1 MLRVREIKLEYDIDS
16 AANLRLKILKKLR
29 LPKDC
34 NLTYKI
40 VKKSIDAR
48 KKPYVYYVYEVL
60 CNLDKNLEENLLKV
74 NNKDIVMGKEVKY
87 EFRPQG
93 IIPLKKPII
102 VVGSG
107 PAGLFASLNLVRN
120 GYPVIIIERGCEIEK
135 RVVKVEKFWQTNH
148 LNTECNIQ
156 FGEGGAGTFS
166 DGKLNTLVNDKEGRY
181 QYVME
186 TFASLGADKEITYVN
201 KPHIGTDVLRK
212 VIINMR
218 KSIERL
224 GGKFLFETK
233 LTDLNIKDGK
243 LESIVLND
251 KDTVPCSALILAIG
265 HSARDTFYML
275 NDKGLTMQ
283 NKPFAVGMRIMHPQS
298 LIDKNQYGLLD
309 DRLPAASYKLTFK
322 ASNGKGVYSFCM
334 CPGGYV
340 VNASSEDERLC
351 VNGMSYA
358 KRDSGVANSAL
369 IVTVNE
375 SDYGNNLFDG
385 VKFQRKLEEKAY
397 NLGNGLIPM
406 ETYGD
411 YKDNKEP
418 KTIGKLEPKIKGQYR
433 IANLNELL
441 PYNLNIA
448 LKEGIENFDRK
459 IKGFADNEA
468 LLCGIEART
477 SSPIRIIRDENYE
490 SNIMGIYPSG
500 EGAGYAGGITSAAI
514 DGLKVSE
521 AIMNK
526 YKIS

>member
-48 KKPYVYYVYEVL
+48 KKPEVYYVYEVL
-60 CNLDKNLEENLLKV
+60 CELDKNWEEKLLKV
-74 NNKDIVMGKEVKY
+74 NNKDIVMGKEIKY
-87 EFRPQG
+87 EFKPQG

-107 PAGLFASLNLVRN
+107 PAGLFASLNLVKN
-120 GYPVIIIERGCEIEK
+120 GYPVIIVERGSEITK
-135 RVVKVEKFWQTNH
+135 RVSKVEKFWQTNE
-148 LNTECNIQ
+148 LDTECNIQ

-186 TFASLGADKEITYVN
+186 TFASLGATKEITYVN
-201 KPHIGTDVLRK
+201 KPHIGTDVLRE

-218 KSIERL
+218 KMIERL

-243 LESIVLND
+243 LESVVLND
-251 KDTVPCSALILAIG
+251 KETVACSALILAIG

-309 DRLPAASYKLTFK
+309 NRLPAASYKLTYK

-340 VNASSEDERLC
+340 VNASSEEKKLC

-375 SDYGNNLFDG
+375 SDYGNTLFDG
-385 VKFQRKLEEKAY
+385 IKFQRSLEEKAY
-397 NLGNGLIPM
+397 QLGNGLIPM

-448 LKEGIENFDRK
+448 LKEGIENFDKK
-459 IKGFADNEA
+459 IKGFADKET

-490 SNIMGIYPSG
+490 SNILGIYPSG

-526 YKIS
+526 YKNN

>member
-1 MLRVREIKLEYDIDS
+1 
-16 AANLRLKILKKLR
+16 
-29 LPKDC
+29 
-34 NLTYKI
+34 
-40 VKKSIDAR
+40 
-48 KKPYVYYVYEVL
+48 
-60 CNLDKNLEENLLKV
+60 
-74 NNKDIVMGKEVKY
+74 
-87 EFRPQG
+87 
-93 IIPLKKPII
+93 
-102 VVGSG
+102 
-107 PAGLFASLNLVRN
+107 
-120 GYPVIIIERGCEIEK
+120 
-135 RVVKVEKFWQTNH
+135 
-148 LNTECNIQ
+148 
-156 FGEGGAGTFS
+156 
-166 DGKLNTLVNDKEGRY
+166 
-181 QYVME
+181 
-186 TFASLGADKEITYVN
+186 
-201 KPHIGTDVLRK
+201 
-212 VIINMR
+212 MR
-218 KSIERL
+218 KGIERL

-251 KDTVPCSALILAIG
+251 KETVLCSALILAIG

-340 VNASSEDERLC
+340 VNASSEDKRLC

-397 NLGNGLIPM
+397 NLGNGLIPT

-418 KTIGKLEPKIKGQYR
+418 KTVGKLEPKIKGQYR
-433 IANLNELL
+433 IADLNELL

-526 YKIS
+526 YKIN